1 MHKISRYYTL
11 RCISSLLVLLFPV
24 ISLAQ
29 ENNVE
34 VGKHANV
41 NMDAASMI
49 LALLLVLALIVV
61 SAFVLKKFTMINKV
75 SSGMKVIASLPLG
88 SKEKLMVIQVGDE
101 QLLLGVC
108 HQQVTLI
115 KTLETPLPENSPIT
129 GAINNPLAKFINQKI
144 NNNRE

>member
-1 MHKISRYYTL
+1 MFTHVNVWRKIAFTFA
-11 RCISSLLVLLFPV
+11 LFPV
-24 ISLAQ
+24 LSLAQ
-29 ENNVE
+29 EETIE
-34 VGKHANV
+34 VGRHANV

-61 SAFVLKKFTMINKV
+61 SAFVLKKFNMINKV

-88 SKEKLMVIQVGDE
+88 SKEKLIVVQIGDE
-101 QLLLGVC
+101 QLLLGVS

-115 KTLETPLPENSPIT
+115 KTLDEPLPENST
-129 GAINNPLAKFINQKI
+129 VSGTINNPLAQFINQRI